1 MPFGFLFFM
10 TGTVNKVILVGRL
23 GSDPEIRVSQEGN
36 KIARFSVAT
45 SESWNDKNTNEKKEK
60 TEWHRIVVFSKGLAQ
75 VIENYVKKG
84 SQVYLEGQL
93 RTNKYT
99 DQAGIEKFS
108 TEVHLTN
115 YNSEFKMLDS
125 KNDNPSFNSPND
137 NPSLNSPNVEN
148 STNNKSNDK
157 MPEAFDIEDDVPF

>member
-1 MPFGFLFFM
+1 M

-115 YNSEFKMLDS
+115 YNSEFKMLDT
-125 KNDNPSFNSPND
+125 KNDNPSFNTPND

>member
-1 MPFGFLFFM
+1 M
-10 TGTVNKVILVGRL
+10 

>member
-1 MPFGFLFFM
+1 M

-60 TEWHRIVVFSKGLAQ
+60 TEWHRVVVFSKGLAQ

-148 STNNKSNDK
+148 STNIKSNDK